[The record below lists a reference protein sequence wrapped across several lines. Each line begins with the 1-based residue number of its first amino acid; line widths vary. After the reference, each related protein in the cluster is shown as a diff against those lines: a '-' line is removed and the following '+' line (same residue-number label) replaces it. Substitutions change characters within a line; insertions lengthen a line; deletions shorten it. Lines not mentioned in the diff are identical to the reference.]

1 MSDAA
6 PELYRSELSPYR
18 SLPPRGFAAVMAV
31 LAGASLILSIGCIC
45 LGAWPVTGFFGLD
58 VGLVY
63 LAFRISYR
71 GARLREILRLTQS
84 DMIVERIG
92 IKGETRRWRFEPA
105 WLRLVFEESDPDTNR
120 LWLMSHGKSLALGAF
135 LAPAQ
140 RKTLYRELAD
150 ALIRWRAT
158 LMPR

>member
-1 MSDAA
+1 
-6 PELYRSELSPYR
+6 
-18 SLPPRGFAAVMAV
+18 MAV
-31 LAGASLILSIGCIC
+31 LASASLILSIGCIC

-105 WLRLVFEESDPDTNR
+105 WLRLVFE
-120 LWLMSHGKSLALGAF
+120 
-135 LAPAQ
+135 AQ

-158 LMPR
+158 LMPH